1 MAYTRAADDFPA
13 IRARVEEL
21 RRERERV
28 DDTETNVRSVQ
39 LWLRRPDHIFY
50 WPAAKRGRLIG
61 G

>member
-39 LWLRRPDHIFY
+39 LGLRRPDRIFY
-50 WPAAKRGRLIG
+50 WPAAKRGPLIG